1 MGSTVPAG
9 VKLLSLPSA
18 EGLGDLPATI
28 FSYATITGG
37 YRPVESN
44 NTRGNRPECQLEKK
58 QSPDLP

>member
-28 FSYATITGG
+28 FSYATITGAIG
-37 YRPVESN
+37 RLKATTLAETDPNAS
-44 NTRGNRPECQLEKK
+44 
-58 QSPDLP
+58 